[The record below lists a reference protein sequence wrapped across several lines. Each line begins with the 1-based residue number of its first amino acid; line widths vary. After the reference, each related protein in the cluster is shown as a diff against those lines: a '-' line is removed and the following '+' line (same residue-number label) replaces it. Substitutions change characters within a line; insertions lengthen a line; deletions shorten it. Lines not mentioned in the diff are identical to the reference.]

1 LMTCLQNTASDA
13 GMQSAAHIMYVLD
26 ALHSERVVLTY
37 ALTLCCNAKLVV
49 LAAISSRPFPHSG
62 QLALS
67 VAEGNPEGAPATGK
81 GELDPWS
88 FPTGQPWAR
97 KASSVEPSNAEPLPK
112 KRKLSS
118 SAADNTTLATSSPVE
133 RSAAVAAA
141 SKLDGSSA
149 YGEAL

>member
-1 LMTCLQNTASDA
+1 MA
-13 GMQSAAHIMYVLD
+13 V
-26 ALHSERVVLTY
+26 
-37 ALTLCCNAKLVV
+37 
-49 LAAISSRPFPHSG
+49 
-62 QLALS
+62 
-67 VAEGNPEGAPATGK
+67 GNPEGAPATGK

>member
-1 LMTCLQNTASDA
+1 M
-13 GMQSAAHIMYVLD
+13 
-26 ALHSERVVLTY
+26 
-37 ALTLCCNAKLVV
+37 
-49 LAAISSRPFPHSG
+49 
-62 QLALS
+62 
-67 VAEGNPEGAPATGK
+67 AEGNPEGAPATGK